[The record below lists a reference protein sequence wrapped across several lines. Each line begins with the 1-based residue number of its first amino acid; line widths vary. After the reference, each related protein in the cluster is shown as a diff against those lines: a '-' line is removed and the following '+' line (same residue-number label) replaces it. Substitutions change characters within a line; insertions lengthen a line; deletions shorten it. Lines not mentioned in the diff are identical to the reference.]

1 METRPDRAAAPH
13 DDEQGAR
20 TSIADAQ
27 REMVTIVSRWLAGAS
42 SITAFESDYW
52 TTRRRLLNEVPE
64 AFTGVFGDSMSDIDV
79 AVDAYSDDEL
89 VLGSIREPQMR
100 DEVVAAMDRL
110 RAEAPDLFQEPEPA
124 G

>member
-1 METRPDRAAAPH
+1 M
-13 DDEQGAR
+13 
-20 TSIADAQ
+20 SIAEAQ
-27 REMVTIVSRWLAGAS
+27 REMVAIVSRWLARGS